1 MFSLF
6 SIALLTFGLW
16 KADPTILI
24 TSGLFAIAAGIAVKS
39 NKD

>member
-16 KADPTILI
+16 KADSIILI
-24 TSGLFAIAAGIAVKS
+24 TSGLFAIAGGIAAKS